1 MDFSYLNGYPK
12 KRFWIQHRLI
22 LIKSQSVYSTNNL
35 MSIHKLTKKLRM
47 IGTVRLR
54 NEEAA
59 GWSRWMG
66 RSQVRE
72 KHKKPN
78 TV

>member
-1 MDFSYLNGYPK
+1 
-12 KRFWIQHRLI
+12 
-22 LIKSQSVYSTNNL
+22 

>member
-1 MDFSYLNGYPK
+1 MLRGFFLSK
-12 KRFWIQHRLI
+12 RVSQKRFWIQHWL
-22 LIKSQSVYSTNNL
+22 YSTNNL